1 MICIFKPRYD
11 ALYLGFFTGRAVP
24 YFLIDITVLKLQI
37 KFCTSIETK
46 G

>member
-24 YFLIDITVLKLQI
+24 YFLIDITVLELKI